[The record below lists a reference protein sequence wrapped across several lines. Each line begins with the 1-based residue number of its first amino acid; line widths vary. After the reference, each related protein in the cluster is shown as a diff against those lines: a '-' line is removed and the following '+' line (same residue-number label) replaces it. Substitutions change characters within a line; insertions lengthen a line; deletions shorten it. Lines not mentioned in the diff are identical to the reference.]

1 VLGRTGRLVAAAVVL
16 GAAFGTASH
25 PARAAGDL
33 GGYDLSAQAPAL
45 ELVIDSDALPVP
57 AHPVF
62 DATVPETAASLQSGL
77 GHGLSSLFWPGDLA
91 GHLGSALQQLGQ
103 LCSSA
108 LPITLPGVPTQ
119 CTSLPK
125 ALKDNAAALNDPVKA
140 ETFAP
145 GGPAD
150 DSYTFTP
157 PLPGVTMTSHAD
169 SNRVE
174 STAGFATFG
183 APGLGTL
190 GSVTSHSITTAN
202 GPTGTSQAT
211 SELFNV
217 SLVAGLVTID
227 HIQSTAKEVTDGQKA
242 TGDGTTIVSGLRIGG
257 VPATVDS
264 TGLHVGSLT
273 AVANRA
279 LQALGLEIE
288 LTTPDV
294 LSDGAQG
301 SFTAPLLVIRYSD
314 DQNSLEAA
322 ALALGQKLTTG
333 SLKPLT
339 GALSQL
345 ALGPQAKVAL
355 SLGGAAVA
363 ANGSA
368 AFAGPG
374 EAAGAGGSGSTSD
387 VLPFITTPGSPGS
400 SSPSVAG
407 LTFSPT
413 SPAVASPTLS
423 APSVARPA
431 GFLRG
436 FGGLAWGLVLVAI
449 AGAIALA
456 YGLYRYALLADA
468 TGVGVPAGPGCP
480 NDVVH

>member
-1 VLGRTGRLVAAAVVL
+1 MLGRTGRLVAVAVVL
-16 GAAFGTASH
+16 GAALGTASH
-25 PARAAGDL
+25 AARAAGDL
-33 GGYDLSAQAPAL
+33 GGYDLSAQAPAV
-45 ELVIDSDALPVP
+45 ELVVDSDALPVP

-91 GHLGSALQQLGQ
+91 GHLGSALLQLNQ

-108 LPITLPGVPTQ
+108 LPITLPGVPTE
-119 CTSLPK
+119 CTPLPQVI
-125 ALKDNAAALNDPVKA
+125 KDNATALNDPVKA

-190 GSVTSHSITTAN
+190 GSVTSHSITTAD
-202 GPTGTSQAT
+202 GSTGTSQAT

-217 SLVAGLVTID
+217 SLVGGLVSID
-227 HIQSTAKEVTDGQKA
+227 HIQSTAKEVTDGQRA

-264 TGLHVGSLT
+264 TGLHIGSLS

-279 LQALGLEIE
+279 LQALGLQIE
-288 LTTPDV
+288 LTTPNI

-301 SFTAPLLVIRYSD
+301 AFTAPLLVIRYSD

-333 SLKPLT
+333 SLQKLT
-339 GALSQL
+339 GSLQQL

-363 ANGSA
+363 VNGSP
-368 AFAGPG
+368 AFTSPDEPG
-374 EAAGAGGSGSTSD
+374 GGGSGPASD
-387 VLPFITTPGSPGS
+387 VLPFITTPSSPATS
-400 SSPSVAG
+400 APSVAG

-413 SPAVASPTLS
+413 SSGVASPS
-423 APSVARPA
+423 VGSPSVARPA

-436 FGGLAWGLVLVAI
+436 FGGLAWGLVVAAI
-449 AGAIALA
+449 AGAFALA
-456 YGLYRYALLADA
+456 YGLYCYALVADA
-468 TGVGVPAGPGCP
+468 AGARLPAGAGCP
-480 NDVVH
+480 NDIVH

>member
-1 VLGRTGRLVAAAVVL
+1 MVAVAVVL

-57 AHPVF
+57 AHPMF

-91 GHLGSALQQLGQ
+91 GHLGSALRQLGQ

-119 CTSLPK
+119 CTTLPQ
-125 ALKDNAAALNDPVKA
+125 AIKDNAAALNDPVKA

-217 SLVAGLVTID
+217 ALVGGLVTID

-242 TGDGTTIVSGLRIGG
+242 AGDGSTVISGLRIGG

-264 TGLHVGSLT
+264 TGLHIGSLS

-279 LQALGLEIE
+279 LQALGLQIE
-288 LTTPDV
+288 LTTPNV
-294 LSDGAQG
+294 LNDGAQG
-301 SFTAPLLVIRYSD
+301 AFTAPLLLIRYSD
-314 DQNSLEAA
+314 DQNALEAA
-322 ALALGQKLTTG
+322 GLALGQKLTTG
-333 SLKPLT
+333 PLKQLT
-339 GALSQL
+339 GSLQQL
-345 ALGPQAKVAL
+345 AQGPQAKVAL

-363 ANGSA
+363 VNGA
-368 AFAGPG
+368 PG
-374 EAAGAGGSGSTSD
+374 FGSSDEPGVGGGSGPTSD
-387 VLPFITTPGSPGS
+387 ALPFITTPASPGS
-400 SSPSVAG
+400 STPSVAG

-413 SPAVASPTLS
+413 SAAVASPNLS

-436 FGGLAWGLVLVAI
+436 FGGLAWGLILVAV

-456 YGLYRYALLADA
+456 YGLYRYALAADA
-468 TGVGVPAGPGCP
+468 AGVGVPAGAGCP
-480 NDVVH
+480 NDIVH